1 MVEFQLRVTPIEQ
14 QGQLVEDLGSLK
26 EEPID
31 AKRPNAVVHSYDRLD
46 YYAFFEIR
54 KTLSFYPSVGSSVG
68 PLPVLLHPVFAVQVS
83 VTLELLKLDQILRS
97 NGGSYPPQ
105 SLYRELLEVA

>member
-1 MVEFQLRVTPIEQ
+1 MVEFQLRVTLIEHQ
-14 QGQLVEDLGSLK
+14 SQLVEDLRSLK

-46 YYAFFEIR
+46 YHAFEIR
-54 KTLSFYPSVGSSVG
+54 KTLNFYPSVGSSVS
-68 PLPVLLHPVFAVQVS
+68 PLPVLLHLVFAVQVS

-97 NGGSYPPQ
+97 NGGSCPPQ